1 MSSTIS
7 AYKRCSIRIYLQLFV
22 RGLMS
27 YASYL
32 CLFAHNGVQ
41 HVLTILV
48 TWRVSCW
55 RQELLSFRRRL
66 CSLQVFRVVR
76 VAPLCSFQCC
86 VLVFCLSS
94 SCVLCAQC
102 WQCIWIT
109 CLRPVSCVPNVASV
123 SGLFAFVPCL
133 VCPMLPVYLDCLPS
147 SRVLCAQY
155 CQCLWIACLRPVS
168 CVPNVTSVSG
178 LLAFVP
184 CLVCPMLP
192 VSLDCLPSSRVLC
205 AQCCQCLWIACLHPV
220 SCVPNVASVSGL
232 SFTDY
237 IRFSLTFISH
247 VLICRIEIIF
257 VCEQL
262 KE

>member
-94 SCVLCAQC
+94 SCVVCAQC
-102 WQCIWIT
+102 W
-109 CLRPVSCVPNVASV
+109 
-123 SGLFAFVPCL
+123 
-133 VCPMLPVYLDCLPS
+133 
-147 SRVLCAQY
+147 
-155 CQCLWIACLRPVS
+155 QCLWIACLR
-168 CVPNVTSVSG
+168 
-178 LLAFVP
+178 
-184 CLVCPMLP
+184 
-192 VSLDCLPSSRVLC
+192 
-205 AQCCQCLWIACLHPV
+205 PV

-247 VLICRIEIIF
+247 VLICRIEIIC